1 MGATFWGCKGRFDYS
16 FERIVTCALVS
27 CKWSSYLVPVSR
39 KRIEGQLVI
48 NHIVDFC
55 VTLDGDVPQVSL
67 IIKDINLFIIPTTH
81 SKTEYNL
88 QVTV

>member
-1 MGATFWGCKGRFDYS
+1 MRPFGGVRVDSITHI
-16 FERIVTCALVS
+16 ERIVTCALVS
-27 CKWSSYLVPVSR
+27 CKWSSYLVPISR

-67 IIKDINLFIIPTTH
+67 IIT
-81 SKTEYNL
+81 
-88 QVTV
+88 